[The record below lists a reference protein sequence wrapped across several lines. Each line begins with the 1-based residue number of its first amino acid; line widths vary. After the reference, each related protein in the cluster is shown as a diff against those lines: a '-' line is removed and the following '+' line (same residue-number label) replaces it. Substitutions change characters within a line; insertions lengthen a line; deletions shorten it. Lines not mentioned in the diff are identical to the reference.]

1 MRYVDTS
8 VLVSYLTPE
17 PHSQTAEAFMLS
29 AGGMLVVSSWTEV
42 ELCSALG
49 IKLRTGQLNH
59 TQAKDALDSYQRQVA
74 PQLYTLPVTNQ
85 DHHLAKTLIMG
96 WHTTLRAGDSLHL
109 AIASAHGSTVY
120 TLDRKM
126 AAAGPKLGVPVI
138 LL

>member
-29 AGGMLVVSSWTEV
+29 AGGMLVVSSWT
-42 ELCSALG
+42 
-49 IKLRTGQLNH
+49 
-59 TQAKDALDSYQRQVA
+59 D
-74 PQLYTLPVTNQ
+74 
-85 DHHLAKTLIMG
+85 
-96 WHTTLRAGDSLHL
+96 DSLHL